1 MAVVDAD
8 ASAAEDVHW
17 ACLTESKRKEAMK
30 AAAPATSEG
39 GDGVTGRSSG
49 WTQEYHDYFCS
60 KEQS

>member
-1 MAVVDAD
+1 
-8 ASAAEDVHW
+8 
-17 ACLTESKRKEAMK
+17 MK